1 MPDGRVDA
9 LSREVAAACRD
20 WGFFVVLGH
29 GIPDATVTRVAE
41 ASRAFF
47 GQPAERKAAVRRT
60 DDAPLIGYHEA
71 EYTIKDVRDW
81 KEVYDVHP
89 RCPPP
94 GETLRGD
101 LVLENK
107 WPQDLPGFRQMANKP
122 YYSLEDFFLRLKK
135 CMSCHALEEYGKEM
149 EILAFK
155 LLGLL
160 ARSLSLRP
168 DRLHG
173 FFKDQ
178 TTIMRLNYY
187 PPCPNPGLALGHS
200 AHRDGSAFTI
210 IYQDDVGGF
219 DIRRRTDG
227 QWLRVKPIQ
236 GSFIVVIG
244 EIIQVWSNGKYKSL
258 EHRASLNA
266 EKERFS
272 IPFFFNP
279 ASSTTIEPLPETV
292 RNEDPPRYSSYN
304 WGEYYGSRRKG
315 SSTTYA
321 GATIAKA

>member
-1 MPDGRVDA
+1 MVSLTQR
-9 LSREVAAACRD
+9 R
-20 WGFFVVLGH
+20 H
-29 GIPDATVTRVAE
+29 
-41 ASRAFF
+41 
-47 GQPAERKAAVRRT
+47 RKAAVRRT

-107 WPQDLPGFRQMANKP
+107 WPQDLPGFR
-122 YYSLEDFFLRLKK
+122 
-135 CMSCHALEEYGKEM
+135 
-149 EILAFK
+149 
-155 LLGLL
+155 
-160 ARSLSLRP
+160 
-168 DRLHG
+168 LHG

-200 AHRDGSAFTI
+200 PHRDGSAFTI
-210 IYQDDVGGF
+210 IYQDDVDGF
-219 DIRRRTDG
+219 DVRRRTDG
-227 QWLRVKPIQ
+227 EWLRVKPIQ
-236 GSFIVVIG
+236 GSFIVVVIG
-244 EIIQVWSNGKYKSL
+244 EIMQVWSNGKYKSL

-266 EKERFS
+266 DKERFS

-315 SSTTYA
+315 SSNSYA